1 MTEKPIALIIEDDP
15 NQAEIFTT
23 ALQHA
28 NYETKTLSD
37 GQAALDWLAHSEP
50 FLVLLDLNLPKV
62 TGDKILNY
70 IRTEKRLT
78 QVKVILATANDL
90 LANSLRDQSDLVL
103 LKPISFGQLKQFAER
118 LHPENTIQKD

>member
-28 NYETKTLSD
+28 NYETKTIFD
-37 GQAALDWLAHSEP
+37 GQAALDWLAHSDP
-50 FLVLLDLNLPKV
+50 FLVILDLNLPNV
-62 TGDKILNY
+62 TGDKILTY

-78 QVKVILATANDL
+78 QINVILATANDL

-103 LKPISFGQLKQFAER
+103 LKPISFGQLKLFAER
-118 LHPENTIQKD
+118 LHPGNTIQNE